1 MLSEYEAS
9 VLTRQRAGGGSL
21 RLAPTGP
28 VRHRIGAMLAAL
40 SAVVAVGLLYSA
52 FFSDRG
58 PVSRATQVV
67 PGSTIMNPVIHPA
80 PTGHPKAALFLGR
93 E

>member
-52 FFSDRG
+52 WSDQGR
-58 PVSRATQVV
+58 VSRATQVV